1 MATTAVRK
9 IYQFNKA
16 MVGASVDTART
27 VVSVLGDGVNNAFH
41 IFRDAGATVVGQAE
55 SATKRTAAEASSGAK
70 QVVGQARSAAG
81 RTAGQASK
89 GAKEVT
95 GQARAQGKRAGDR
108 LDRVAD
114 RTTKRAVDAVDQTPS
129 SGTPYE
135 QWSKSD
141 LYDRAQELD
150 IEGRSTMS
158 KTQLIKALRAS

>member
-16 MVGASVDTART
+16 MVGAYVDTARS
-27 VVSVLGDGVNNAFH
+27 VVSVVNDGVTNAFH

-55 SATKRTAAEASSGAK
+55 SATKRTANEASNGAK

-81 RTAGQASK
+81 RTADQASK

-95 GQARAQGKRAGDR
+95 GQARAQGQRAGDR
-108 LDRVAD
+108 LDQVAD
-114 RTTKRAVDAVDQTPS
+114 RTAKRAVDAVDQSPS

-135 QWSKSD
+135 QWTKAD
-141 LYDRAQELD
+141 LYDRATELD
-150 IEGRSTMS
+150 IDGRSTMS
-158 KTQLIKALRAS
+158 KPQLIKALRAA

>member
-41 IFRDAGATVVGQAE
+41 IFRDAGATVVGQAG
-55 SATKRTAAEASSGAK
+55 SATKRTTAEASSGAK

-81 RTAGQASK
+81 RTVDQASK

-95 GQARAQGKRAGDR
+95 GQARAQGKQAGDR

-114 RTTKRAVDAVDQTPS
+114 RTAKRAVDAVDQTPS

-141 LYDRAQELD
+141 LYERAQELD
-150 IEGRSTMS
+150 IEGRSAMS
-158 KTQLIKALRAS
+158 KTQLIKALRAA